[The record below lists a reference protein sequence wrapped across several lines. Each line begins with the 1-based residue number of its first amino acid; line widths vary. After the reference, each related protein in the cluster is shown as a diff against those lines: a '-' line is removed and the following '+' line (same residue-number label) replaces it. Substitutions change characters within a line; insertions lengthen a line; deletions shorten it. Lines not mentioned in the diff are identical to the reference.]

1 MAKRIRIGIC
11 FLAIFFSAVGVS
23 SGAAEKG
30 PIKIGVLLPKTGL
43 LAEHGRQG
51 ELGCR
56 LAIEEL
62 NAKGGVLG
70 RKLEAVYRDDQM
82 KAEVAG
88 RETNALIFDD
98 KVDALLANLAAN
110 TATAASAVAR
120 EQKTPIIVYT
130 TAASLTSRDG
140 HRYVFGGCVNNVLT
154 SKGCAL
160 TLQGKG
166 FRTAW
171 TAAYDYTF
179 GHQYIESIKSYMAK
193 KLPEIK
199 IIGESWFPLNETDFT
214 GYISQMMRA
223 KPDVAILSVWGTGI
237 ASFVRQG
244 KPVGFFDKLKV
255 ALDCNPE
262 NLRPIGL
269 DFPKGIL
276 GFAFYDLTIDNP
288 NNKVFVKN
296 FKSKFGE
303 YPSYSSAEFYTGVL
317 SLAKAM
323 ELAKTTDKEAV
334 VDALKK
340 IKVSCPFG
348 ESYYRPCD
356 NQGSWPVVI
365 GETSV
370 MPGEKWL
377 YLGTNP
383 KTLPAEGLWAS
394 CEEVMAERKAAQKK

>member
-1 MAKRIRIGIC
+1 MIRRIEIGIC
-11 FLAIFFSAVGVS
+11 VLTILFTVVGVS
-23 SGAAEKG
+23 FGAGEKG
-30 PIKIGVLLPKTGL
+30 PIKIGMVLPKTGL
-43 LAEHGRQG
+43 LAEHGRQA
-51 ELGCR
+51 ELGYR

-70 RKLEAVYRDDQM
+70 RKIEAVWRDDQM

-88 RETNALIFDD
+88 RETNALILDE
-98 KVDALLANLAAN
+98 KVDALLGPMAGN
-110 TATAASAVAR
+110 TATAASAVAK
-120 EQKTPIIVYT
+120 EQKTPIIVMT
-130 TAASLTSRDG
+130 TAASPTSRDG

-171 TAAYDYTF
+171 MGAYDYTF
-179 GHQYIESIKSYMAK
+179 GHQYMESIKDYMAK

-214 GYISQMMRA
+214 GYISQMMMA

-244 KPVGFFDKLKV
+244 KPTGFFDKIKV

-269 DFPKGIL
+269 DFPTGIL
-276 GFAFYDLTIDNP
+276 GFAFYDITIDHP
-288 NNKVFVKN
+288 NNKKFVKN
-296 FKSKFGE
+296 FKDKYGE
-303 YPSYSSAEFYTGVL
+303 YPSYGSAIFYTGVL
-317 SLAKAM
+317 SLANAMAKAG
-323 ELAKTTDKEAV
+323 KTDKEAV

-340 IKVSCPFG
+340 IKVQSPFG

-370 MPGEKWL
+370 MRGENWT

-383 KTLPAEGLWAS
+383 RTLPAEQLWAS